1 MYNRCKMLSDIR
13 YAIRT
18 LLQNRSFSVVAILA
32 LALGI
37 GANTAMF
44 SVVYT
49 VLLKPLPYRAPDRL
63 VWIALANK
71 RFQTETVSGP
81 DFLDWRAQSHSFDPM
96 AAFMPVDQTLTSD
109 ADPIEIR
116 TTFCS
121 ESVGRLFGV
130 APA

>member
-49 VLLKPLPYRAPDRL
+49 VLLKPLPYRQPDQL
-63 VWIALANK
+63 VWVTMNNK
-71 RFQTETVSGP
+71 RFKAEIVTGP
-81 DFLDWRAQSHSFDPM
+81 DFLDWRSKSRSFDIL
-96 AAFMPVDQTLTSD
+96 AACF
-109 ADPIEIR
+109 A
-116 TTFCS
+116 
-121 ESVGRLFGV
+121 
-130 APA
+130 A